1 MNASLRARGEV
12 TARWWPPLT
21 VVAVIALTTIGGRV
35 AATAIDGAATT
46 TVGAAGGAMVDLP
59 EGWVE
64 HAEPSPDAGGSTQ
77 RFVVTKGAATAIVT
91 TIEQA
96 DAAAPPVATT
106 YVHDVLE
113 RRFLR
118 LATTP
123 PRSIAVGGV
132 PGVRIA
138 YVGDT
143 PGRPAVEGLI
153 TVAVAADGTGLVLDA
168 FAPEGFLAA
177 VADDLD
183 AMTEGATLG

>member
-1 MNASLRARGEV
+1 MTASQRAGGEV
-12 TARWWPPLT
+12 LARWWPAVT
-21 VVAVIALTTIGGRV
+21 VVAVIAFTTIGGRV
-35 AATAIDGAATT
+35 AATVVDGAATT
-46 TVGAAGGAMVDLP
+46 TVGVAGVAVVDLP
-59 EGWVE
+59 EGWIE
-64 HAEPSPDAGGSTQ
+64 HAEPRPDAEGSIQ

-96 DAAAPPVATT
+96 DAAAPPVASA

-123 PRSIAVGGV
+123 PGPVAVGGV

-138 YVGDT
+138 YVGET
-143 PGRPAVEGLI
+143 PGRPAVEGLV
-153 TVAVAADGTGLVLDA
+153 TVAVAADGAGLVLDA

-177 VADDLD
+177 VADDLV